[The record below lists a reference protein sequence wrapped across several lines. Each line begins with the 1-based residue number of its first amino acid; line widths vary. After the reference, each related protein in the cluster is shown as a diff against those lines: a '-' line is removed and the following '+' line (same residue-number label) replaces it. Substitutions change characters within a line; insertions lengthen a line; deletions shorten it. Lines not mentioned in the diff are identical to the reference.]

1 MTELSID
8 KNKPGL
14 TYVLANYAQQING
27 GEKIKLTKKQW
38 ASVMAKVAEL
48 NDKRDIKNKIFT
60 GGTNLDGPTNKN
72 FVIRGDKIN
81 LTEDELSII
90 LNEMGIDNIKGLS
103 VEKSETAQSEEI
115 TKKPVPLKTQATDL
129 SELIPEENFFA
140 QNLTLPE
147 RQPVEINFSMTEAL
161 KKSSN
166 EPSTLPEQST
176 PETPVP
182 KSTEPE
188 QAGMP
193 ASDETFIEDF
203 TPQTAN
209 GNKKLSETSPLPP
222 QNKPD
227 TPVPKSTEPEQA
239 GMPTSDETFI
249 EDFTPQTANGNKKL
263 SETSPLPPQNKPDVP
278 VPKATETALPEV
290 TSSDDTAT
298 YDTEKFEN
306 KLTQQLNENNI
317 TVTDKPVGKIARA
330 FARRNNIHQI
340 GDSSYDNTDGTKIKF
355 SETTS
360 TLDVKELKKK
370 NLKISEIGDDQTTID
385 VFNKKG
391 KLIAQKID
399 GKFIIDN
406 EIVSEDKFNKLVNKK
421 GKSLILTTKTPIL
434 EPLTPASLTDTLSQ
448 NTELD
453 VTKLEPIKLKRPE
466 LPFQLSGSPVKVTN
480 AQIHSYVKQASSKYG
495 VPEELILAVIKK
507 ESGFKNNLTSPK
519 GAIGLMQLMPATAKG
534 FGVKNPW
541 DPQQNI
547 DGGVRVLKTLLN
559 YYNGDVMLALA
570 GYNYGMGNVNDR
582 LAGKPRNINA
592 IYDSL
597 PFETRHYVK
606 TVYSDYIASQEN
618 A

>member
-8 KNKPGL
+8 KNKAGL

-176 PETPVP
+176 PETPVT

-227 TPVPKSTEPEQA
+227 A
-239 GMPTSDETFI
+239 
-249 EDFTPQTANGNKKL
+249 
-263 SETSPLPPQNKPDVP
+263 P

-306 KLTQQLNENNI
+306 KLTQQLNENNV

-340 GDSSYDNTDGTKIKF
+340 GDSSYDNTDSTKIKF

-434 EPLTPASLTDTLSQ
+434 EPLTPAGLTDTLSQ

>member
-8 KNKPGL
+8 KNKAGL

-176 PETPVP
+176 PETPVT

-203 TPQTAN
+203 TPQAAN

-227 TPVPKSTEPEQA
+227 A
-239 GMPTSDETFI
+239 
-249 EDFTPQTANGNKKL
+249 
-263 SETSPLPPQNKPDVP
+263 P

-306 KLTQQLNENNI
+306 KLTQQLNENNV

-340 GDSSYDNTDGTKIKF
+340 GDSSYDNTDSTKIKF

>member
-8 KNKPGL
+8 KNKAGL

-115 TKKPVPLKTQATDL
+115 TRKPVPLKTQATDL

-176 PETPVP
+176 PETPVT

-227 TPVPKSTEPEQA
+227 TPVPK
-239 GMPTSDETFI
+239 
-249 EDFTPQTANGNKKL
+249 
-263 SETSPLPPQNKPDVP
+263 
-278 VPKATETALPEV
+278 ATETALPEV

-306 KLTQQLNENNI
+306 KLTQQLNENNV

-340 GDSSYDNTDGTKIKF
+340 GDSSYDNTDSTKIKF

>member
-8 KNKPGL
+8 KNKAGL

-176 PETPVP
+176 PETPVT

-227 TPVPKSTEPEQA
+227 A
-239 GMPTSDETFI
+239 
-249 EDFTPQTANGNKKL
+249 
-263 SETSPLPPQNKPDVP
+263 P

-306 KLTQQLNENNI
+306 KLTQQLNENNV

-340 GDSSYDNTDGTKIKF
+340 GDSSYDNTDATKIKF

-434 EPLTPASLTDTLSQ
+434 EPLTPAGLTETLSQ

>member
-8 KNKPGL
+8 KNKAGL

-227 TPVPKSTEPEQA
+227 TPVPKSTETEQA
-239 GMPTSDETFI
+239 VMPTSDETFI
-249 EDFTPQTANGNKKL
+249 EDFTPQAANGNKKL
-263 SETSPLPPQNKPDVP
+263 SETSPLPPQNKPDAP

-306 KLTQQLNENNI
+306 KLTQQLNENNV

-340 GDSSYDNTDGTKIKF
+340 GDSSYDNTDSTKIKF

>member
-8 KNKPGL
+8 KNKAGL

-176 PETPVP
+176 PETPVT

-227 TPVPKSTEPEQA
+227 A
-239 GMPTSDETFI
+239 
-249 EDFTPQTANGNKKL
+249 
-263 SETSPLPPQNKPDVP
+263 P

-306 KLTQQLNENNI
+306 KLTQQLNENNV

-340 GDSSYDNTDGTKIKF
+340 GDSSYDNTDSTKIKF

>member
-8 KNKPGL
+8 KNKAGL

-176 PETPVP
+176 PETPVT

-227 TPVPKSTEPEQA
+227 A
-239 GMPTSDETFI
+239 
-249 EDFTPQTANGNKKL
+249 
-263 SETSPLPPQNKPDVP
+263 P

-306 KLTQQLNENNI
+306 KLTQQLNENNV

-340 GDSSYDNTDGTKIKF
+340 GDSSYDNTDATKIKF

-448 NTELD
+448 NTALD
-453 VTKLEPIKLKRPE
+453 ITKLEPIKLKRPE

>member
-8 KNKPGL
+8 KNKAGL

-188 QAGMP
+188 QAGIP

-227 TPVPKSTEPEQA
+227 A
-239 GMPTSDETFI
+239 
-249 EDFTPQTANGNKKL
+249 
-263 SETSPLPPQNKPDVP
+263 P

-306 KLTQQLNENNI
+306 KLTQQQNENNV

-340 GDSSYDNTDGTKIKF
+340 GDSSYDNTDSTKIKF

>member
-8 KNKPGL
+8 KNKAGL

-227 TPVPKSTEPEQA
+227 A
-239 GMPTSDETFI
+239 
-249 EDFTPQTANGNKKL
+249 
-263 SETSPLPPQNKPDVP
+263 P

-306 KLTQQLNENNI
+306 KLTQQLNENNV

-340 GDSSYDNTDGTKIKF
+340 GDSSYDNTDSTKIKF

-434 EPLTPASLTDTLSQ
+434 EPLTPAGLTDTLSQ

>member
-8 KNKPGL
+8 KNKAGL

-176 PETPVP
+176 PETPVT

-227 TPVPKSTEPEQA
+227 A
-239 GMPTSDETFI
+239 
-249 EDFTPQTANGNKKL
+249 
-263 SETSPLPPQNKPDVP
+263 P

-306 KLTQQLNENNI
+306 KLTQQLNENNV

-340 GDSSYDNTDGTKIKF
+340 GDSSYDNTDSTKIKF

-421 GKSLILTTKTPIL
+421 GKSLILTTKT
-434 EPLTPASLTDTLSQ
+434 
-448 NTELD
+448 
-453 VTKLEPIKLKRPE
+453 
-466 LPFQLSGSPVKVTN
+466 
-480 AQIHSYVKQASSKYG
+480 
-495 VPEELILAVIKK
+495 
-507 ESGFKNNLTSPK
+507 
-519 GAIGLMQLMPATAKG
+519 
-534 FGVKNPW
+534 
-541 DPQQNI
+541 
-547 DGGVRVLKTLLN
+547 
-559 YYNGDVMLALA
+559 
-570 GYNYGMGNVNDR
+570 
-582 LAGKPRNINA
+582 
-592 IYDSL
+592 
-597 PFETRHYVK
+597 
-606 TVYSDYIASQEN
+606 
-618 A
+618 

>member
-8 KNKPGL
+8 KNKAGL

-176 PETPVP
+176 PETPVT

-209 GNKKLSETSPLPP
+209 GNKKLSETSPLPS

-227 TPVPKSTEPEQA
+227 A
-239 GMPTSDETFI
+239 
-249 EDFTPQTANGNKKL
+249 
-263 SETSPLPPQNKPDVP
+263 P

-306 KLTQQLNENNI
+306 KLTQQLNENNV

-340 GDSSYDNTDGTKIKF
+340 GDSSYDNTDSTKIKF

-391 KLIAQKID
+391 KVIAQKID

>member
-8 KNKPGL
+8 KNKAGL
-14 TYVLANYAQQING
+14 TYVLANYAQQISG

-81 LTEDELSII
+81 LTEDELNII

-103 VEKSETAQSEEI
+103 VEKSETAQSEEN

-176 PETPVP
+176 PETPVA

-188 QAGMP
+188 QAVMP
-193 ASDETFIEDF
+193 TSDETFIEDF

-227 TPVPKSTEPEQA
+227 TPVPKSTETEQA
-239 GMPTSDETFI
+239 VMPTSDETFI

-263 SETSPLPPQNKPDVP
+263 SETSPLPPQNKPDTP
-278 VPKATETALPEV
+278 VPKSMETALPEV

-306 KLTQQLNENNI
+306 KLTQQLNENNV

-340 GDSSYDNTDGTKIKF
+340 GDSSYDNTDSTKIKF

-448 NTELD
+448 NTALD
-453 VTKLEPIKLKRPE
+453 ITKLEPIKLKRPE

>member
-8 KNKPGL
+8 KNKAGL

-81 LTEDELSII
+81 LTEDELNII

-103 VEKSETAQSEEI
+103 VEKSETAQSEEN
-115 TKKPVPLKTQATDL
+115 TKKPVPLKPQATDL

-176 PETPVP
+176 PETPVT

-227 TPVPKSTEPEQA
+227 A
-239 GMPTSDETFI
+239 
-249 EDFTPQTANGNKKL
+249 
-263 SETSPLPPQNKPDVP
+263 P

-306 KLTQQLNENNI
+306 KLTQQLNENNV

-340 GDSSYDNTDGTKIKF
+340 GDSSYDNTDSTKIKF

>member
-8 KNKPGL
+8 KNKAGL

-176 PETPVP
+176 PETPVT

-203 TPQTAN
+203 TPQAAN

-227 TPVPKSTEPEQA
+227 APVPKS
-239 GMPTSDETFI
+239 
-249 EDFTPQTANGNKKL
+249 
-263 SETSPLPPQNKPDVP
+263 
-278 VPKATETALPEV
+278 TETALPEV

-306 KLTQQLNENNI
+306 KLTQQLNENNV

-340 GDSSYDNTDGTKIKF
+340 GDSSYDNTDSTKIKF

>member
-1 MTELSID
+1 M
-8 KNKPGL
+8 
-14 TYVLANYAQQING
+14 
-27 GEKIKLTKKQW
+27 
-38 ASVMAKVAEL
+38 
-48 NDKRDIKNKIFT
+48 
-60 GGTNLDGPTNKN
+60 PT
-72 FVIRGDKIN
+72 
-81 LTEDELSII
+81 
-90 LNEMGIDNIKGLS
+90 
-103 VEKSETAQSEEI
+103 
-115 TKKPVPLKTQATDL
+115 
-129 SELIPEENFFA
+129 
-140 QNLTLPE
+140 
-147 RQPVEINFSMTEAL
+147 
-161 KKSSN
+161 
-166 EPSTLPEQST
+166 
-176 PETPVP
+176 
-182 KSTEPE
+182 
-188 QAGMP
+188 
-193 ASDETFIEDF
+193 SDETFIEDF
-203 TPQTAN
+203 TPQAAN

-227 TPVPKSTEPEQA
+227 A
-239 GMPTSDETFI
+239 
-249 EDFTPQTANGNKKL
+249 
-263 SETSPLPPQNKPDVP
+263 P
-278 VPKATETALPEV
+278 VPKATGTALPEV

-306 KLTQQLNENNI
+306 KLTQQLNENNV

-340 GDSSYDNTDGTKIKF
+340 GDSSYDNTDSTKIKF

>member
-8 KNKPGL
+8 KNKAGL

-103 VEKSETAQSEEI
+103 VEKSTAQSEEI

-176 PETPVP
+176 PETPVT

-188 QAGMP
+188 QAVMP
-193 ASDETFIEDF
+193 TSDETFIEDF
-203 TPQTAN
+203 TPQAAN

-227 TPVPKSTEPEQA
+227 A
-239 GMPTSDETFI
+239 
-249 EDFTPQTANGNKKL
+249 
-263 SETSPLPPQNKPDVP
+263 P

-306 KLTQQLNENNI
+306 KLTQQLNENNV

-340 GDSSYDNTDGTKIKF
+340 GDSSYDNTDSTKIKF

>member
-8 KNKPGL
+8 KNKAGL

-176 PETPVP
+176 PETPVA

-203 TPQTAN
+203 TPQA
-209 GNKKLSETSPLPP
+209 
-222 QNKPD
+222 
-227 TPVPKSTEPEQA
+227 
-239 GMPTSDETFI
+239 
-249 EDFTPQTANGNKKL
+249 ANGNKKL

-306 KLTQQLNENNI
+306 KLTQQLNENNV

-340 GDSSYDNTDGTKIKF
+340 GDSSYDNTDSTKIKF

>member
-8 KNKPGL
+8 KNKAGL

-103 VEKSETAQSEEI
+103 VEKSTAQSEEI

-176 PETPVP
+176 PETPVT

-227 TPVPKSTEPEQA
+227 A
-239 GMPTSDETFI
+239 
-249 EDFTPQTANGNKKL
+249 
-263 SETSPLPPQNKPDVP
+263 P

-306 KLTQQLNENNI
+306 KLTQQLNENNV

-340 GDSSYDNTDGTKIKF
+340 GDSSYDNTDSTKIKF

>member
-8 KNKPGL
+8 KNKAGL

-227 TPVPKSTEPEQA
+227 TPVPKSTETEQA
-239 GMPTSDETFI
+239 VMPTSDETFI
-249 EDFTPQTANGNKKL
+249 EDFTPQAANGNKKL
-263 SETSPLPPQNKPDVP
+263 SETSPLPPQNKPDTP

-306 KLTQQLNENNI
+306 KLTQQLNENNV

-340 GDSSYDNTDGTKIKF
+340 GDSSYDNTDATKIKF

>member
-8 KNKPGL
+8 KNKAGL

-176 PETPVP
+176 PETPVT

-227 TPVPKSTEPEQA
+227 A
-239 GMPTSDETFI
+239 
-249 EDFTPQTANGNKKL
+249 
-263 SETSPLPPQNKPDVP
+263 P

-306 KLTQQLNENNI
+306 KLTQQLNENNV

-340 GDSSYDNTDGTKIKF
+340 GDSSYDNTDATKIKF

>member
-8 KNKPGL
+8 KNKAGL

-176 PETPVP
+176 PETPVT

-203 TPQTAN
+203 TPQAAN

-227 TPVPKSTEPEQA
+227 APVPKS
-239 GMPTSDETFI
+239 
-249 EDFTPQTANGNKKL
+249 
-263 SETSPLPPQNKPDVP
+263 
-278 VPKATETALPEV
+278 TETALPEV

-306 KLTQQLNENNI
+306 KLTQQLNENNV

-340 GDSSYDNTDGTKIKF
+340 GDSSYDNTDSTKIKF

-434 EPLTPASLTDTLSQ
+434 EPLTPAGLTDTLSQ

>member
-8 KNKPGL
+8 KNKAGL

-227 TPVPKSTEPEQA
+227 A
-239 GMPTSDETFI
+239 
-249 EDFTPQTANGNKKL
+249 
-263 SETSPLPPQNKPDVP
+263 P

-306 KLTQQLNENNI
+306 KLTQQLNENNV

-340 GDSSYDNTDGTKIKF
+340 GDSSYDNTDSTKIKF

-495 VPEELILAVIKK
+495 VSEELILAVIKK

>member
-8 KNKPGL
+8 KNKAGL

-176 PETPVP
+176 PETPVT

-203 TPQTAN
+203 TPQAAN

-227 TPVPKSTEPEQA
+227 A
-239 GMPTSDETFI
+239 
-249 EDFTPQTANGNKKL
+249 
-263 SETSPLPPQNKPDVP
+263 P

-306 KLTQQLNENNI
+306 KLTQQLNENNV

-340 GDSSYDNTDGTKIKF
+340 GDSSYDNTDSTKIKF

-434 EPLTPASLTDTLSQ
+434 EPLTPAGLTDTLSQ

>member
-8 KNKPGL
+8 KNKAGL

-176 PETPVP
+176 PETPVT

-203 TPQTAN
+203 TPQAAN

-227 TPVPKSTEPEQA
+227 A
-239 GMPTSDETFI
+239 
-249 EDFTPQTANGNKKL
+249 
-263 SETSPLPPQNKPDVP
+263 P

-306 KLTQQLNENNI
+306 KLTQQLNENNV

-340 GDSSYDNTDGTKIKF
+340 GDSSYDNTDATKIKF

-434 EPLTPASLTDTLSQ
+434 EPLTPAGLTETLSQ

>member
-8 KNKPGL
+8 KNKAGL

-176 PETPVP
+176 PETPVT

-203 TPQTAN
+203 TPQAAN

-227 TPVPKSTEPEQA
+227 A
-239 GMPTSDETFI
+239 
-249 EDFTPQTANGNKKL
+249 
-263 SETSPLPPQNKPDVP
+263 P
-278 VPKATETALPEV
+278 VPKATETVLPEV

-306 KLTQQLNENNI
+306 KLTQQLNENNV

-340 GDSSYDNTDGTKIKF
+340 GDSSYDNTDSTKIKF

>member
-8 KNKPGL
+8 KNKAGL

-176 PETPVP
+176 PETPVT

-227 TPVPKSTEPEQA
+227 A
-239 GMPTSDETFI
+239 
-249 EDFTPQTANGNKKL
+249 
-263 SETSPLPPQNKPDVP
+263 P

-290 TSSDDTAT
+290 ASSDETAT

-340 GDSSYDNTDGTKIKF
+340 GDSSYDNTDSTKIKF

-434 EPLTPASLTDTLSQ
+434 EPLTPAGLTDILSQ

>member
-8 KNKPGL
+8 KNKAGL

-176 PETPVP
+176 PETPVT

-203 TPQTAN
+203 TPQAAN

-227 TPVPKSTEPEQA
+227 A
-239 GMPTSDETFI
+239 
-249 EDFTPQTANGNKKL
+249 
-263 SETSPLPPQNKPDVP
+263 P

-306 KLTQQLNENNI
+306 KLTQQLNENNV

-340 GDSSYDNTDGTKIKF
+340 GDSSYDNTDSTKIKF

-434 EPLTPASLTDTLSQ
+434 EPLTPAGLTDTLSR

>member
-8 KNKPGL
+8 KNKAGL

-176 PETPVP
+176 PETPVT

-188 QAGMP
+188 QAVMP
-193 ASDETFIEDF
+193 TSDETFIEDF
-203 TPQTAN
+203 TPQAAN

-227 TPVPKSTEPEQA
+227 APVPKS
-239 GMPTSDETFI
+239 
-249 EDFTPQTANGNKKL
+249 
-263 SETSPLPPQNKPDVP
+263 
-278 VPKATETALPEV
+278 TETALPEV

-306 KLTQQLNENNI
+306 KLTQQLNENNV

-340 GDSSYDNTDGTKIKF
+340 GDSSYDNTDSTKIKF

-434 EPLTPASLTDTLSQ
+434 EPLTPAGLTDTLSQ

>member
-8 KNKPGL
+8 KNKAGL

-176 PETPVP
+176 PETPVT

-227 TPVPKSTEPEQA
+227 APVPKS
-239 GMPTSDETFI
+239 
-249 EDFTPQTANGNKKL
+249 
-263 SETSPLPPQNKPDVP
+263 
-278 VPKATETALPEV
+278 TETALPEV

-306 KLTQQLNENNI
+306 KLTQQLNENNV

-340 GDSSYDNTDGTKIKF
+340 GDSSYDNTDSTKIKF

>member
-8 KNKPGL
+8 KNKAGL

-103 VEKSETAQSEEI
+103 VEKSTAQSEEI

-176 PETPVP
+176 PETPVT

-203 TPQTAN
+203 TPQAAN

-227 TPVPKSTEPEQA
+227 A
-239 GMPTSDETFI
+239 
-249 EDFTPQTANGNKKL
+249 
-263 SETSPLPPQNKPDVP
+263 P

-306 KLTQQLNENNI
+306 KLTQQLNENNV

-340 GDSSYDNTDGTKIKF
+340 GDSSYDNTDSTKIKF

>member
-8 KNKPGL
+8 KNKAGL

-176 PETPVP
+176 PETPVT

-227 TPVPKSTEPEQA
+227 A
-239 GMPTSDETFI
+239 
-249 EDFTPQTANGNKKL
+249 
-263 SETSPLPPQNKPDVP
+263 P

-306 KLTQQLNENNI
+306 KLTQQLNENNV

-340 GDSSYDNTDGTKIKF
+340 GDSSYDNTDSTKIKF

-434 EPLTPASLTDTLSQ
+434 EPLTPASLTDILSQ

>member
-8 KNKPGL
+8 KNKAGL

-182 KSTEPE
+182 KSTETE
-188 QAGMP
+188 QAVMP

-203 TPQTAN
+203 TPQAAN

-227 TPVPKSTEPEQA
+227 A
-239 GMPTSDETFI
+239 
-249 EDFTPQTANGNKKL
+249 
-263 SETSPLPPQNKPDVP
+263 P

-306 KLTQQLNENNI
+306 KLTQQLNENNV

-340 GDSSYDNTDGTKIKF
+340 GDSSYDNTDSTKIKF

>member
-8 KNKPGL
+8 KNKAGL

-176 PETPVP
+176 PETPVT

-227 TPVPKSTEPEQA
+227 TPVPK
-239 GMPTSDETFI
+239 
-249 EDFTPQTANGNKKL
+249 
-263 SETSPLPPQNKPDVP
+263 
-278 VPKATETALPEV
+278 ATETALPEV

-306 KLTQQLNENNI
+306 KLTQQLNENNV

-340 GDSSYDNTDGTKIKF
+340 GDSSYDNTDSTKIKF

-495 VPEELILAVIKK
+495 VSEELILAVIKK

>member
-8 KNKPGL
+8 KNKAGL

-103 VEKSETAQSEEI
+103 VEKSTAQSEEI

-176 PETPVP
+176 PETPVT

-227 TPVPKSTEPEQA
+227 TPVPK
-239 GMPTSDETFI
+239 
-249 EDFTPQTANGNKKL
+249 
-263 SETSPLPPQNKPDVP
+263 
-278 VPKATETALPEV
+278 ATETALPEV

-306 KLTQQLNENNI
+306 KLTQQLNENNV

-340 GDSSYDNTDGTKIKF
+340 GDSSYDNTDSTKIKF

-434 EPLTPASLTDTLSQ
+434 EPLTPAGLTDTLSQ

>member
-8 KNKPGL
+8 KNKAGL

-176 PETPVP
+176 PETPVT

-227 TPVPKSTEPEQA
+227 TPVPKSTE
-239 GMPTSDETFI
+239 
-249 EDFTPQTANGNKKL
+249 
-263 SETSPLPPQNKPDVP
+263 
-278 VPKATETALPEV
+278 TALPEV

-306 KLTQQLNENNI
+306 KLTQQLNENNV

-340 GDSSYDNTDGTKIKF
+340 GDSSYDNTDSTKIKF

-434 EPLTPASLTDTLSQ
+434 EPLTPAGLTDTLSQ

-453 VTKLEPIKLKRPE
+453 ITKLEPIKLKRPE

>member
-8 KNKPGL
+8 KNKAGL

-176 PETPVP
+176 PETPVT

-188 QAGMP
+188 QAVMP
-193 ASDETFIEDF
+193 TSDETFIEDF
-203 TPQTAN
+203 TPQAAN

-227 TPVPKSTEPEQA
+227 APVPKS
-239 GMPTSDETFI
+239 
-249 EDFTPQTANGNKKL
+249 
-263 SETSPLPPQNKPDVP
+263 
-278 VPKATETALPEV
+278 TETALPEV

-306 KLTQQLNENNI
+306 KLTQQLNENNV

-340 GDSSYDNTDGTKIKF
+340 GDSSYDNTDSTKIKF

>member
-8 KNKPGL
+8 KNKAGL

-81 LTEDELSII
+81 LTEDELNII

-103 VEKSETAQSEEI
+103 VEKSETAQSEEN
-115 TKKPVPLKTQATDL
+115 TKKPVPLKPQATDL

-176 PETPVP
+176 PETPVT

-188 QAGMP
+188 QAGIP

-239 GMPTSDETFI
+239 VMPTSDETFI

-263 SETSPLPPQNKPDVP
+263 SETSPLPPQNKPDTP
-278 VPKATETALPEV
+278 VPKSTETALPEV

-306 KLTQQLNENNI
+306 KLTQQLNENNV

-370 NLKISEIGDDQTTID
+370 NLKISEIGDYQTTID

>member
-8 KNKPGL
+8 KNKAGL

-176 PETPVP
+176 PETPVT

-222 QNKPD
+222 QNNPD
-227 TPVPKSTEPEQA
+227 TPVPKS
-239 GMPTSDETFI
+239 
-249 EDFTPQTANGNKKL
+249 
-263 SETSPLPPQNKPDVP
+263 
-278 VPKATETALPEV
+278 TETALPEV

-306 KLTQQLNENNI
+306 KLTQQLNENNV

-340 GDSSYDNTDGTKIKF
+340 GDSSYDNTDSTKIKF

-453 VTKLEPIKLKRPE
+453 ITKLEPIKLKRPE

>member
-8 KNKPGL
+8 KNKAGL

-103 VEKSETAQSEEI
+103 VEKSTAQSEEI

-176 PETPVP
+176 PETPVT

-188 QAGMP
+188 QAVMP
-193 ASDETFIEDF
+193 TSDETFIEDF
-203 TPQTAN
+203 TPQAAN

-227 TPVPKSTEPEQA
+227 APVPKS
-239 GMPTSDETFI
+239 
-249 EDFTPQTANGNKKL
+249 
-263 SETSPLPPQNKPDVP
+263 
-278 VPKATETALPEV
+278 TETALPEV

-306 KLTQQLNENNI
+306 KLTQQLNENNV

-340 GDSSYDNTDGTKIKF
+340 GDSSYDNTDSTKIKF

>member
-8 KNKPGL
+8 KNKAGL

-176 PETPVP
+176 PETPVT

-227 TPVPKSTEPEQA
+227 A
-239 GMPTSDETFI
+239 
-249 EDFTPQTANGNKKL
+249 
-263 SETSPLPPQNKPDVP
+263 P

-306 KLTQQLNENNI
+306 KLTQQLNENNV

-340 GDSSYDNTDGTKIKF
+340 GDSSYDNTDSTKIKF

-434 EPLTPASLTDTLSQ
+434 EPLTPAGLTDILSQ